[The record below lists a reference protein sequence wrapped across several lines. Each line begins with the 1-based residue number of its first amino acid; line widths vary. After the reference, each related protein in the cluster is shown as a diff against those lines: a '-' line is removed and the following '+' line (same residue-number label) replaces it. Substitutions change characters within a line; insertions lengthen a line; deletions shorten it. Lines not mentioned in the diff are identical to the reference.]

1 MVHLLRALT
10 QFPLISPRDKL
21 YLEMRPHP
29 KPITSIHQATS
40 NDSKN
45 ALVLLA
51 IRARACS
58 SVAGSFSSLV

>member
-29 KPITSIHQATS
+29 KPITPRHPSATP

-45 ALVLLA
+45 ASLLLA
-51 IRARACS
+51 SRA
-58 SVAGSFSSLV
+58 